1 MKLKAYPTIIKEY
14 LRTIITTWAL
24 EKNIPQ
30 KLAHLQD
37 LANANKKTT
46 SALTIGILSC
56 LFISSILISLLYKQ
70 EDDFAS
76 SFNQIE
82 DISPIIN
89 AKQSLEENKHR
100 QVDDMKSLLIQG
112 QQLKRELDSLLAI
125 PSKNH
130 HDSLE
135 LFRKHKQLELIV
147 NYINEKD

>member
-1 MKLKAYPTIIKEY
+1 MTA
-14 LRTIITTWAL
+14 
-24 EKNIPQ
+24 
-30 KLAHLQD
+30 
-37 LANANKKTT
+37 
-46 SALTIGILSC
+46 ALTIGILSC
-56 LFISSILISLLYKQ
+56 LFISSILISLLCEH
-70 EDDFAS
+70 EDDFVS
-76 SFNQIE
+76 SLNQIE

-89 AKQSLEENKHR
+89 AKQSIEENKHR